1 MAAGTTK
8 NFSSRR
14 KQFATEL
21 KTVEKKPTT
30 KLILLIIANTKDPDI
45 GKGCRQD
52 IRSIRQMFKKLSTHM
67 EFPFVEFVVMGK
79 DYSRQNVQLAMD
91 AVKPDDNDVVVVYY
105 TGHGFSF
112 KKDKERRY
120 PQVDLRPPFSPN
132 KISVINE
139 NTQNLADLFET
150 VKSKGARLN
159 IVIGD
164 CCNNRIQFTRNFKGG
179 DENVRTKKRPRMII
193 NKEMCETLFCD
204 YTASI
209 LIAAADKGQ
218 FAVSDDKLG
227 SIFTFTFTNNL
238 KILMNKSVDRS
249 SGLPWTKLLEET
261 KKETLVLSKTYEVE
275 DGKQGNQRAIFDIHS
290 KEFLY

>member
-1 MAAGTTK
+1 MAAKTTET
-8 NFSSRR
+8 FSARR
-14 KQFATEL
+14 KQFATRL

-52 IRSIRQMFKKLSTHM
+52 IRSIRQMFKKLSVHM
-67 EFPFVEFVVMGK
+67 QFPFVEFVVMGK

-112 KKDKERRY
+112 KKDKEKRY

-139 NTQNLADLFET
+139 NTQNLADLFEA
-150 VKSKGARLN
+150 VKAKGARLN

-179 DENVRTKKRPRMII
+179 DENVRARKRPRMVI

-209 LIAAADKGQ
+209 LVAAADKGQ

-238 KILMNKSVDRS
+238 KTLMNKSVDRS
-249 SGLPWTKLLEET
+249 NALPWTKLLEET

-275 DGKQGNQRAIFDIHS
+275 DGKQGNQKAIFDIQS
-290 KEFLY
+290 KKFLY